1 MPNDVTTAAFDAWVR
16 RFADLVA
23 QERDHL
29 TELDSAI
36 GDADHGTNLDR
47 GMKAAVAAL
56 SELDRPGAGPLLTKV
71 GMTLVSTV
79 GGASGPLYGTLFL
92 RMGGTLGDAPQVL
105 PVQVAAAL
113 RAGLEGVVARGKA
126 QADDKTM
133 YDALAPAVDAL
144 ETGVGDGLTLREA
157 LDQARAAAEK
167 GRDATVPMLA
177 RKGRASYLG
186 ERSIGHQDPGA
197 TSAALIVR
205 ALERAVATSG

>member
-1 MPNDVTTAAFDAWVR
+1 MTDHVTTAALDAWVR

-23 QERDHL
+23 AERDHL

-36 GDADHGTNLDR
+36 GDADHGTNMDR

-56 SELDRPGAGPLLTKV
+56 DELGAAGAGPMLSKV

-92 RMGGTLGDAPQVL
+92 RMGTTLGDVPGVPPEQVG
-105 PVQVAAAL
+105 AAL

-126 QADDKTM
+126 VPSDKTM

-144 ETGVGDGLTLREA
+144 EAGLKDGSGLGDALARAREA
-157 LDQARAAAEK
+157 ADA
-167 GRDATVPMLA
+167 GRDATIPMLA

-186 ERSIGHQDPGA
+186 ERSVGHQDPGA
-197 TSAALIVR
+197 TSVALLVQAAAETL
-205 ALERAVATSG
+205 S